1 MTEDHSKPADGVEGE
16 GPGVG
21 EPGAPGIERGAALE
35 GDEDAIAAAAN
46 TSLDMDGFET
56 GAGFELE
63 DVPDEPGGDLELD
76 VLDVRSS
83 ADELDLAEA
92 ERAAAAVGLPGLP
105 TDEEPPALSID
116 EGSPALSVD
125 EGPPAMPTATF
136 DEAGAEVRLSGVEQS
151 GEAGEEVR
159 YSGLERLERRRQ
171 RSGGLRRL
179 MAVASAVLL
188 LVGVGLA
195 MGYLGLVQI
204 PGITPPDR
212 SRFDVAAPVVLPGP
226 QPETPVMSHVVLVDV
241 WREAET
247 PLAWAAALREQ
258 MPDLLGFVTA
268 LSIDGERRYALVV
281 GPAYSTAEAND
292 LKGPLETA
300 FALVVVE
307 PESWTVQAAPYSFFF
322 GEYEGLGPANTRVQE
337 LAGLSVPA
345 FVLQVGYS
353 AGATAFRVYGG
364 AFSDEFEAAEMGQL
378 LTEHELDDAPL
389 TERRGRLPD

>member
-1 MTEDHSKPADGVEGE
+1 MTEDDREEGE
-16 GPGVG
+16 GLGADQP
-21 EPGAPGIERGAALE
+21 EAPGIKRGADLE
-35 GDEDAIAAAAN
+35 GDEDALTAAAN
-46 TSLDMDGFET
+46 TSLEMDGFET

-63 DVPDEPGGDLELD
+63 DVPDEPGRDLELE

-83 ADELDLAEA
+83 ADELDLVEPVTP
-92 ERAAAAVGLPGLP
+92 RAAVVLPGLP
-105 TDEEPPALSID
+105 PVEELPAFSIDEGPPALSID
-116 EGSPALSVD
+116 AGRPVA
-125 EGPPAMPTATF
+125 PTGTF
-136 DEAGAEVRLSGVEQS
+136 DEAGGDVGLSGVELS
-151 GEAGEEVR
+151 GEAVEEVR

-195 MGYLGLVQI
+195 IGYLGLVQI

-226 QPETPVMSHVVLVDV
+226 QPETPVMSHVVLVDA

-281 GPAYSTAEAND
+281 GPAYSAAEADD

-322 GEYEGLGPANTRVQE
+322 GEYEGLGPANARAQE

-345 FVLQVGYS
+345 FVLQVTYS

-364 AFSDEFEAAEMGQL
+364 AFSDEFEAVEMGQL
-378 LTEHELDDAPL
+378 LTEHGLDDAPL

>member
-1 MTEDHSKPADGVEGE
+1 MTEDDREEGE
-16 GPGVG
+16 GLGVG
-21 EPGAPGIERGAALE
+21 EPEAPGIERGATLE
-35 GDEDAIAAAAN
+35 GDEDALADAAN
-46 TSLDMDGFET
+46 TSLEMDGFET

-63 DVPDEPGGDLELD
+63 DVPDEPVGDLELG
-76 VLDVRSS
+76 VLEVRSS
-83 ADELDLAEA
+83 SDEIDLAEA
-92 ERAAAAVGLPGLP
+92 KTAAAAEVGPPGLP
-105 TDEEPPALSID
+105 TLEELPAVSIDQGPPALSID
-116 EGSPALSVD
+116 EGRPSV
-125 EGPPAMPTATF
+125 PTPTF
-136 DEAGAEVRLSGVEQS
+136 DEAGGEVRLSGVEQS

-212 SRFDVAAPVVLPGP
+212 SRFDVAVPVVLPGP
-226 QPETPVMSHVVLVDV
+226 QPETPVMSHVVLVDA

-281 GPAYSTAEAND
+281 GPAYSAAEAND

-307 PESWTVQAAPYSFFF
+307 PESWTVEAAPYSFFF

-337 LAGLSVPA
+337 LVGLSVPA
-345 FVLQVGYS
+345 FVLQVTYP

-364 AFSDEFEAAEMGQL
+364 AFSDEFEAVEMGQL
-378 LTEHELDDAPL
+378 LTEHGLDDAPL

>member
-63 DVPDEPGGDLELD
+63 DVPDKQGGDLELE
-76 VLDVRSS
+76 VLEVRSS
-83 ADELDLAEA
+83 ADEIDLAEA
-92 ERAAAAVGLPGLP
+92 EKATAAETGPPRLP
-105 TDEEPPALSID
+105 TVEELPALSI
-116 EGSPALSVD
+116 D

-159 YSGLERLERRRQ
+159 FSGLERLERQRQ

-195 MGYLGLVQI
+195 MGYLGVLQI

-212 SRFDVAAPVVLPGP
+212 SRFEVAAPVVLPGP
-226 QPETPVMSHVVLVDV
+226 QPETPVMSHVAFVDA

-281 GPAYSTAEAND
+281 GPAYSAAEAND

-345 FVLQVGYS
+345 FVLQKS
-353 AGATAFRVYGG
+353 ATRPEPPHSACMV
-364 AFSDEFEAAEMGQL
+364 
-378 LTEHELDDAPL
+378 APSPMSSR
-389 TERRGRLPD
+389 RRGWDSS

>member
-1 MTEDHSKPADGVEGE
+1 MTEDDREEGE
-16 GPGVG
+16 RLGADQP
-21 EPGAPGIERGAALE
+21 EAPGIERGADLE

-46 TSLDMDGFET
+46 TSLEMDGFET
-56 GAGFELE
+56 GAGFDLE
-63 DVPDEPGGDLELD
+63 DVPDKPGGDLALE
-76 VLDVRSS
+76 VLEVRSS
-83 ADELDLAEA
+83 ADEIDLAEA
-92 ERAAAAVGLPGLP
+92 EKAAAAKMGPPGLP
-105 TDEEPPALSID
+105 AVEELPALSID
-116 EGSPALSVD
+116 EGPSALLID
-125 EGPPAMPTATF
+125 EGPPSVPTDTF
-136 DEAGAEVRLSGVEQS
+136 GEAGGEVRLSGVEPSSQ
-151 GEAGEEVR
+151 AGEEVR
-159 YSGLERLERRRQ
+159 FSGLERLERQRQ

-179 MAVASAVLL
+179 MTVASVVLL
-188 LVGVGLA
+188 FVGVGLA
-195 MGYLGLVQI
+195 MGYLGVLQI

-212 SRFDVAAPVVLPGP
+212 SRFEVAAPVVLPGP
-226 QPETPVMSHVVLVDV
+226 QPETPVMSHVVFVDA

-281 GPAYSTAEAND
+281 GPAYSAAEAND

-322 GEYEGLGPANTRVQE
+322 GEYEGLGPANARVQE

-345 FVLQVGYS
+345 FVLQVSYS

-364 AFSDEFEAAEMGQL
+364 AFSDEFEAAGMGQL

-389 TERRGRLPD
+389 TERQGRLPD

>member
-1 MTEDHSKPADGVEGE
+1 MTEDDREEGE
-16 GPGVG
+16 GLGVG
-21 EPGAPGIERGAALE
+21 EPEAPRIERGAANE
-35 GDEDAIAAAAN
+35 GDADAIAAAAN

-63 DVPDEPGGDLELD
+63 DVPDELGRDAEVEATEIRSTTFGEIDLD
-76 VLDVRSS
+76 
-83 ADELDLAEA
+83 EA
-92 ERAAAAVGLPGLP
+92 EMAASAQVAGAHPVVDGDDDLTL
-105 TDEEPPALSID
+105 EYA
-116 EGSPALSVD
+116 D
-125 EGPPAMPTATF
+125 EGPPVVPTDTF
-136 DEAGAEVRLSGVEQS
+136 GEVGGEVRRSGVEQS

-159 YSGLERLERRRQ
+159 FSGLERLERQRR

-179 MAVASAVLL
+179 MTVASTVLL
-188 LVGVGLA
+188 LVVAGLA
-195 MGYLGLVQI
+195 LGYFGVVQI

-212 SRFDVAAPVVLPGP
+212 SRFEVAAPVVLPGP
-226 QPETPVMSHVVLVDV
+226 QPETPVMSHVVFVDA

-247 PLAWAAALREQ
+247 PLAWAAALRER

-281 GPAYSTAEAND
+281 GPAYSEVEANN

-300 FALVVVE
+300 FVLLVTD

-322 GEYEGLGPANTRVQE
+322 GEYEGLEPANVHVQE

-345 FVLQVGYS
+345 FVLQVSYL
-353 AGATAFRVYGG
+353 AGATTFRVYGG
-364 AFSDEFEAAEMGQL
+364 AFSDGFEAVEMGQL
-378 LTEHELDDAPL
+378 LTEHGLVDAPL

>member
-56 GAGFELE
+56 VAGFELE
-63 DVPDEPGGDLELD
+63 DVPDQPAGDLELE

-83 ADELDLAEA
+83 ADELDLVEPVTPRVAEA
-92 ERAAAAVGLPGLP
+92 GPPGLP
-105 TDEEPPALSID
+105 TVEELPALSID
-116 EGSPALSVD
+116 EG
-125 EGPPAMPTATF
+125 PPVVPTDTF
-136 DEAGAEVRLSGVEQS
+136 GQVGTEVRLSAVEQS

-159 YSGLERLERRRQ
+159 YSGLEWLERRRQ

-212 SRFDVAAPVVLPGP
+212 SRFEGAAPVVLPGP
-226 QPETPVMSHVVLVDV
+226 QPETPVMSHVVFVDA
-241 WREAET
+241 WREAGT
-247 PLAWAAALREQ
+247 PLAWASALRER
-258 MPDLLGFVTA
+258 MPDLLGFVTV

-281 GPAYSTAEAND
+281 GPAYSVAEAND
-292 LKGPLETA
+292 LKSPLETA
-300 FALVVVE
+300 FVLVVTE
-307 PESWTVQAAPYSFFF
+307 PESWTVEAAPYSFFF
-322 GEYEGLGPANTRVQE
+322 GEYEGLGPANSRVQE

-345 FVLQVGYS
+345 FVLQVTYS

-364 AFSDEFEAAEMGQL
+364 AFSDEFEAVEMGQL
-378 LTEHELDDAPL
+378 LTEHGLDDAPL

>member
-1 MTEDHSKPADGVEGE
+1 MTEDDREEGE
-16 GPGVG
+16 GLGADQP
-21 EPGAPGIERGAALE
+21 EAPGIKRGADLE
-35 GDEDAIAAAAN
+35 GDEDTLTAAAN
-46 TSLDMDGFET
+46 TSLEMDGFET

-63 DVPDEPGGDLELD
+63 DVPDEPGGDLELE

-83 ADELDLAEA
+83 ADELDLVEPVTP
-92 ERAAAAVGLPGLP
+92 RAAVDLPGLP
-105 TDEEPPALSID
+105 PVEELPAFSID
-116 EGSPALSVD
+116 K
-125 EGPPAMPTATF
+125 GPPVVPTDTF
-136 DEAGAEVRLSGVEQS
+136 GEAGGEARLSAVEQS
-151 GEAGEEVR
+151 GETGEEVR

-212 SRFDVAAPVVLPGP
+212 SRFEGAALVVLPGP
-226 QPETPVMSHVVLVDV
+226 QPETPVMSHVVLVDA

-258 MPDLLGFVTA
+258 MPDLLGFVNT

-281 GPAYSTAEAND
+281 GPAYSAAEAND

-322 GEYEGLGPANTRVQE
+322 GEYEGLGPANARVQQ
-337 LAGLSVPA
+337 LADLSVPA
-345 FVLQVGYS
+345 FVLQVTYS

-364 AFSDEFEAAEMGQL
+364 AFSDEFEAVEMGQL
-378 LTEHELDDAPL
+378 LTEHGLDDAPL